1 MDDLTRI
8 DGIGKATAK
17 RLAHQGIE
25 TFAQLAAI
33 EDGEDSPAEQFGV
46 KTAWIAEAGRI
57 AGEQQDTEGKP
68 PRPDHGAEDSAE
80 APALPADGGAGDPQ
94 QDYPRGSSGTARE
107 ASSTGGGTTA
117 ETSSVGTQSGSPNLS
132 TDTVSE
138 SMRVGDAPNA
148 GVPDAPLVPDAASA
162 ERAARDAAMTQ
173 FQADLAAG
181 VPLEE
186 AAAVL
191 TARSAA
197 IRDEFLATRAVE
209 LRRAV
214 VAAETTTRDRQTI
227 AADAVARRATVIVM
241 ARREGFRR
249 AGMAHPKA
257 PTPHSAAELGVDRL
271 VALLAEPNLTVELV

>member
-8 DGIGKATAK
+8 KGIGKAAAR
-17 RLAHQGIE
+17 RLAAAGID
-25 TFAQLAAI
+25 TFEKLAH
-33 EDGEDSPAEQFGV
+33 DGIAGQHGV
-46 KTAWIAEAGRI
+46 KIEWISEAAELLHA
-57 AGEQQDTEGKP
+57 AANENTQGEAAA
-68 PRPDHGAEDSAE
+68 PRLEPE
-80 APALPADGGAGDPQ
+80 AHDVDRASLPADSGAGDPQ

-107 ASSTGGGTTA
+107 ASSTDGGTTA
-117 ETSSVGTQSGSPNLS
+117 ETPSVGTQSGSPNLS
-132 TDTVSE
+132 TDTVPE
-138 SMRVGDAPNA
+138 SMGVGDAPNA

-162 ERAARDAAMTQ
+162 ERAARDAAMAQ

-214 VAAETTTRDRQTI
+214 VAAETTTRDRQTV